1 MAQVKQIGPGRKT
14 SGTIDGITYVT
25 HNGKT
30 YVRSTPT
37 MPVSAY
43 RTPAA
48 RKRQAI
54 FTLIQMHLKFHL
66 RTIRQT
72 VTPKGNGT
80 PTNRYY
86 SLNAKALNRALDALA
101 ERFVAGDDVS
111 ITDVEAAIAAYAAE
125 HPTSIRI
132 ASLSGYQ
139 DVYLTGEWPATI
151 TLNANAGDSTVIII
165 VAENGS
171 TTTYNSDGTT
181 VTVNGSGNENH
192 PSTGSG
198 QETGG
203 SSTGGNTGGNTG
215 GGTETPVTVA
225 APTITGTTPFEET
238 TEVTISGPAGASIY
252 YTLDGSTPTHSTGS
266 GQANGQLY
274 TEPITLTDTTTVKA
288 IAIKDGVP
296 SSVATHTFTKGTGE
310 GGGVQG
316 ED

>member
-1 MAQVKQIGPGRKT
+1 MATIKQIGPGRKT

-25 HNGKT
+25 RNGKT

-132 ASLSGYQ
+132 ASLCGYQ
-139 DVYLTGEWPATI
+139 EVYLTGEWPATI

-171 TTTYNSDGTT
+171 TTTIEPNGTAT
-181 VTVNGSGNENH
+181 VVSGTGNENQT
-192 PSTGSG
+192 P
-198 QETGG
+198 TGG
-203 SSTGGNTGGNTG
+203 SSTGSEQGSGSGS
-215 GGTETPVTVA
+215 TETPVTVA

-252 YTLDGSTPTHSTGS
+252 YTLDGSTPTASS
-266 GQANGQLY
+266 SQYSEAL
-274 TEPITLTDTTTVKA
+274 TLSDTTTVKA
-288 IAIKDGVP
+288 IAIKDGVS
-296 SSVATHTFTKGTGE
+296 SSVATHTFTKGSGN
-310 GGGVQG
+310 GGGLQG

>member
-25 HNGKT
+25 RNGKT

-72 VTPKGNGT
+72 ITPKGNGT

-139 DVYLTGEWPATI
+139 EVYLTGEWPATI

-171 TTTYNSDGTT
+171 TTTIEPNGT
-181 VTVNGSGNENH
+181 VTVVSGTGNENQT
-192 PSTGSG
+192 PNGGNSG
-198 QETGG
+198 GN
-203 SSTGGNTGGNTG
+203 SGGNTGGNTG

-238 TEVTISGPAGASIY
+238 TEVTISGPAGATIY

-288 IAIKDGVP
+288 IAIKDGVS
-296 SSVATHTFTKGTGE
+296 SSVATHTFTKGTGN
-310 GGGVQG
+310 GGGLQG

>member
-25 HNGKT
+25 RNGKT

-139 DVYLTGEWPATI
+139 EVYLTGEWPATI

-171 TTTYNSDGTT
+171 TTTIEPNGTAT
-181 VTVNGSGNENH
+181 VVSGTGNENQT
-192 PSTGSG
+192 PNGGSSMG
-198 QETGG
+198 GNSGG
-203 SSTGGNTGGNTG
+203 SSTSS
-215 GGTETPVTVA
+215 ETPTVN
-225 APTITGTTPFEET
+225 APSISGTTPFEET

-252 YTLDGSTPTHSTGS
+252 YTLDGSTPTASSTQYS
-266 GQANGQLY
+266 EAL
-274 TEPITLTDTTTVKA
+274 TLSDTTTVKA
-288 IAIKDGVP
+288 IAIKDGIS
-296 SSVATHTFTKGTGE
+296 SSVATHTFTKGTGN
-310 GGGVQG
+310 GGGLQG

>member
-25 HNGKT
+25 RNGKT

-101 ERFVAGDDVS
+101 ERFVPGDDVS
-111 ITDVEAAIAAYAAE
+111 ITEVEAAIAAYAAE

-139 DVYLTGEWPATI
+139 EVYLTGEWPATI

-203 SSTGGNTGGNTG
+203 SSTSS
-215 GGTETPVTVA
+215 ETPTVN
-225 APTITGTTPFEET
+225 APSISGTTPFEET

-252 YTLDGSTPTHSTGS
+252 YTLDGSTPTASSTQYS
-266 GQANGQLY
+266 EAL
-274 TEPITLTDTTTVKA
+274 TLSDTTTVKA
-288 IAIKDGVP
+288 IAIKDGVS
-296 SSVATHTFTKGTGE
+296 SSVATHTFTKGTGN
-310 GGGVQG
+310 GGGLQG